1 MKVAVEEIG
10 ACKRRLQVEEGPE
23 VVQDAWAKAFKRV
36 QKEAR
41 LPGFRKGKVPPGMV
55 KLHFADD
62 IRQEVARHL
71 IPDVYR
77 QALAET
83 KLKPVEE
90 PDLKEVTLEEGAPL
104 KFEAMVEIKPAIAL
118 GQYTGLTVTHAPK
131 PFEEREID
139 EALEHLRE
147 QHAEFRTVE
156 RPADVHDLVIMD
168 YTMAPEGSEPRT
180 ETGYSFLVGSG
191 SVMPEVEEAV
201 IGLSAGGERTAR
213 VRFPDDHRNE
223 ALRGKAGEATVKV
236 TEVKEKILPP
246 LDDELA
252 KTVGQFDTL
261 AALRAEVERGLRARR
276 EQENRRALEDAVT
289 EAVMAGH
296 PVEVPEALV
305 LRQVG
310 HLIEHTRERVRRQG
324 MDPDKLPWDYGKL
337 LEELKPGAEKAVRRS
352 LVLEAIA
359 DKEGLAPTDADIDA
373 EVEKIAVANNR
384 PVPAVRRIMQDNGD
398 LDGLRHSLRE
408 SRTLEFLISKST
420 VAAAA

>member
-10 ACKRRLQVEEGPE
+10 ACKRRLQVEEVPE
-23 VVQDAWAKAFKRV
+23 VVQDAWNKAFKRV

-41 LPGFRKGKVPPGMV
+41 LPGFRKGKVPPGMI

-62 IRQEVARHL
+62 IRQDVARHL

-77 QALAET
+77 QALQET
-83 KLKPVEE
+83 KLRPVEE
-90 PDLKEVTLEEGAPL
+90 PDLKEVMLEEGAAL
-104 KFEAMVEIKPAIAL
+104 KFEALVEIKPAIEL
-118 GQYTGLTVTHAPK
+118 GQYAGLTVRHAPK
-131 PFEEREID
+131 PFEEREVD

-156 RPADVHDLVIMD
+156 RPADLHDLVIMD
-168 YTMAPEGSEPRT
+168 YTLTPEGMDART
-180 ETGYSFLVGSG
+180 ETGYGFLVGSG

-201 IGLSAGGERTAR
+201 IGLNAGGERTAR
-213 VRFPDDHRNE
+213 IRFPDDHRNE
-223 ALRGKAGEATVKV
+223 ALRGKAGEAKVKV
-236 TEVKEKILPP
+236 TEVKEKVLPA

-261 AALRAEVERGLRARR
+261 AALRAEISKGLQTRR
-276 EQENRRALEDAVT
+276 ETENRRALEDAVM
-289 EAVMAGH
+289 EAVLAGH

-359 DKEGLAPTDADIDA
+359 EKEGLTPTDADIDA

-398 LDGLRHSLRE
+398 LEGLRHSLRE
-408 SRTLEFLISKST
+408 TRTLDFLISKST
-420 VAAAA
+420 VAA

>member
-10 ACKRRLQVEEGPE
+10 ACKRRLHVEEGPE
-23 VVQDAWAKAFKRV
+23 VVQDAWEKAFKRV

-41 LPGFRKGKVPPGMV
+41 LPGFRKGKVPAGMI

-62 IRQEVARHL
+62 VRKEVARHL

-77 QALAET
+77 QALQET
-83 KLKPVEE
+83 KLRPVEE

-104 KFEAMVEIKPAIAL
+104 KFEAMVEIKPAIEL
-118 GQYTGLTVTHAPK
+118 GQYAGLTVKHAPK
-131 PFEEREID
+131 PFEDREVD

-156 RPADVHDLVIMD
+156 RPADVHDLAIMD
-168 YTMAPEGSEPRT
+168 YTLTPEGMDART
-180 ETGYSFLVGSG
+180 ETGYGFLIGSG
-191 SVMPEVEEAV
+191 AVMPEVEEAV
-201 IGLSAGGERTAR
+201 IGLFAGGERTAR

-223 ALRGKAGEATVKV
+223 ALRGKAGEAKVKV
-236 TEVKEKILPP
+236 TEVKEKVLPA
-246 LDDELA
+246 LDDGLA

-261 AALRAEVERGLRARR
+261 DALKEGVRRGLQSRRAS
-276 EQENRRALEDAVT
+276 ENRQALEDAVT
-289 EAVMAGH
+289 EAVLAGH

-337 LEELKPGAEKAVRRS
+337 LEELKPGAVKAVRRS

-359 DKEGLAPTDADIDA
+359 EKEGLIPTDADVDA

-384 PVPAVRRIMQDNGD
+384 AVPAVRRIMQDSGD

-408 SRTLEFLISKST
+408 TRTLEFLISKST
-420 VAAAA
+420 VAA

>member
-10 ACKRRLQVEEGPE
+10 ACKRRLQVEEVPE
-23 VVQDAWAKAFKRV
+23 VVQDAWNKAFKRV

-41 LPGFRKGKVPPGMV
+41 LPGFRKGKVPANMV
-55 KLHFADD
+55 KLHFSDD
-62 IRQEVARHL
+62 VRQEVARHL

-77 QALAET
+77 QALQET
-83 KLKPVEE
+83 KLRPVEE
-90 PDLKEVTLEEGAPL
+90 PDLKEVMLEEGAAL
-104 KFEAMVEIKPAIAL
+104 KFEALVEIKPAIEL
-118 GQYTGLTVTHAPK
+118 GQYAGLTVRHAPK
-131 PFEEREID
+131 PFEEREVD

-156 RPADVHDLVIMD
+156 RPADLHDLVIMD
-168 YTMAPEGSEPRT
+168 YTLTPERMDART
-180 ETGYSFLVGSG
+180 ETGYGFLVGSG

-213 VRFPDDHRNE
+213 IRFPDDHRNE
-223 ALRGKAGEATVKV
+223 ALRGKAGEAKVKV
-236 TEVKEKILPP
+236 TEVKEKVLPA

-261 AALRAEVERGLRARR
+261 VALRAEISKGLQTRR
-276 EQENRRALEDAVT
+276 ETENRRALEDAVM
-289 EAVMAGH
+289 EAVLAGH

-359 DKEGLAPTDADIDA
+359 EKEGLTPTDADIDA

-398 LDGLRHSLRE
+398 LEGLRHSLRE
-408 SRTLEFLISKST
+408 TRTLDFLISKST
-420 VAAAA
+420 VAA

>member
-10 ACKRRLQVEEGPE
+10 ACKRRLQVEEVPE
-23 VVQDAWAKAFKRV
+23 VVQDAWNKAFKRV

-41 LPGFRKGKVPPGMV
+41 LPGFRKGKVPPGMI

-62 IRQEVARHL
+62 IRQDVARHL

-77 QALAET
+77 QALQET
-83 KLKPVEE
+83 KLRPVEE
-90 PDLKEVTLEEGAPL
+90 PDLKEVMLEEGAAL
-104 KFEAMVEIKPAIAL
+104 KFEALVEIKPAIEL
-118 GQYTGLTVTHAPK
+118 GQYAGLTVRHAPK
-131 PFEEREID
+131 PFEEREVD

-156 RPADVHDLVIMD
+156 RPADLHDLVIMD
-168 YTMAPEGSEPRT
+168 YTLTPEGMDART
-180 ETGYSFLVGSG
+180 ETGYGFLVGSG

-201 IGLSAGGERTAR
+201 IGLTAGGERTAR
-213 VRFPDDHRNE
+213 IRFPDDHRNE
-223 ALRGKAGEATVKV
+223 ALRGKAGEAKVKV
-236 TEVKEKILPP
+236 TEVKEKVLPA
-246 LDDELA
+246 LDDDLA

-261 AALRAEVERGLRARR
+261 AALRAEISKGLQTRR
-276 EQENRRALEDAVT
+276 ETENRRALEDAVM
-289 EAVMAGH
+289 EAVLAGH

-359 DKEGLAPTDADIDA
+359 EKEGLTPTDADIDA

-398 LDGLRHSLRE
+398 LEGLRHSLRE
-408 SRTLEFLISKST
+408 TRTLDFLISKST
-420 VAAAA
+420 VAA

>member
-10 ACKRRLQVEEGPE
+10 ACKRRLHVEEGPE
-23 VVQDAWAKAFKRV
+23 VVQDAWEKAFKRV

-41 LPGFRKGKVPPGMV
+41 LPGFRKGKVPAGMIR
-55 KLHFADD
+55 LHFADD
-62 IRQEVARHL
+62 VRKEVARHL

-77 QALAET
+77 QALQET
-83 KLKPVEE
+83 KLRPVEE
-90 PDLKEVTLEEGAPL
+90 PDLKEVMLEEGAPL
-104 KFEAMVEIKPAIAL
+104 KFEAMVEIKPAIEL
-118 GQYTGLTVTHAPK
+118 GQYAGLSVTHAPR
-131 PFEEREID
+131 PFEEREVD

-156 RPADVHDLVIMD
+156 RPADVHDHVIMD
-168 YTMAPEGSEPRT
+168 YTLTPDGMDPRT
-180 ETGYSFLVGSG
+180 EAGYGFLIGSG
-191 SVMPEVEEAV
+191 AVMPEVEEAV
-201 IGLSAGGERTAR
+201 IGLVAGGERAAR

-223 ALRGKAGEATVKV
+223 TLRGKAGEAKVKV
-236 TEVKEKILPP
+236 TEVKEKVLPA
-246 LDDELA
+246 LDDGLA

-261 AALRAEVERGLRARR
+261 DALKEGVRKGLQSRR
-276 EQENRRALEDAVT
+276 VAENRQALEDAVT
-289 EAVMAGH
+289 EAVLAGH

-337 LEELKPGAEKAVRRS
+337 LEELKPGAVKAVRRS

-359 DKEGLAPTDADIDA
+359 EKEGLIPTDADVDA

-384 PVPAVRRIMQDNGD
+384 AVPAVRRIMQDSGD

-408 SRTLEFLISKST
+408 TRTLEFLISKST
-420 VAAAA
+420 VAA

>member
-1 MKVAVEEIG
+1 VEE
-10 ACKRRLQVEEGPE
+10 VPE
-23 VVQDAWAKAFKRV
+23 VVQDAWNKAFKRV

-41 LPGFRKGKVPPGMV
+41 LPGFRKGKVPPGMI

-62 IRQEVARHL
+62 IRQDVARHL

-77 QALAET
+77 QALQET
-83 KLKPVEE
+83 KLRPVEE
-90 PDLKEVTLEEGAPL
+90 PDLKEVMLEEGAAL
-104 KFEAMVEIKPAIAL
+104 KFEALVEIKPAIEL
-118 GQYTGLTVTHAPK
+118 GQYAGLTVRHAPK
-131 PFEEREID
+131 PFEEREVD

-156 RPADVHDLVIMD
+156 RPADLHDLVIMD
-168 YTMAPEGSEPRT
+168 YTLTPEGMDART
-180 ETGYSFLVGSG
+180 ETGYGFLVGSG

-213 VRFPDDHRNE
+213 IRFPDDHRNE
-223 ALRGKAGEATVKV
+223 ALRGKAGEAKVKV
-236 TEVKEKILPP
+236 TEVKEKVLPA
-246 LDDELA
+246 LDDDLA

-261 AALRAEVERGLRARR
+261 AALRAEISKGLQTRR
-276 EQENRRALEDAVT
+276 ETENRRALEDAVM
-289 EAVMAGH
+289 EAVLAGH

-359 DKEGLAPTDADIDA
+359 EKEGLTPTDADIDA

-398 LDGLRHSLRE
+398 LEGLRHSLRE
-408 SRTLEFLISKST
+408 TRTLDFLISKST
-420 VAAAA
+420 VAA

>member
-23 VVQDAWAKAFKRV
+23 VVQDAWERAFKRV

-41 LPGFRKGKVPPGMV
+41 LPGFRKGKVPPGMI

-62 IRQEVARHL
+62 VRQEVARHL

-77 QALAET
+77 QALQET
-83 KLKPVEE
+83 KLRPIEE
-90 PDLKEVTLEEGAPL
+90 PDLKEVTLEEGAAL
-104 KFEAMVEIKPAIAL
+104 KFEALVEIKPAITL
-118 GQYTGLTVTHAPK
+118 GQYAGLTVTHAPK
-131 PFEEREID
+131 PFEEREVD

-168 YTMAPEGSEPRT
+168 YTLTPEGMDART
-180 ETGYSFLVGSG
+180 EMGYTFLIGSG
-191 SVMPEVEEAV
+191 AVMPEVEEAV
-201 IGLSAGGERTAR
+201 IGLAAGGERTAR
-213 VRFPDDHRNE
+213 VRFPDEHRNE
-223 ALRGKAGEATVKV
+223 ALRGKAGEAKVKV
-236 TEVKEKILPP
+236 TEVKEKVLPA

-261 AALRAEVERGLRARR
+261 DALKAEIRKGLQTRR
-276 EQENRRALEDAVT
+276 EAENRRALEDAVV
-289 EAVMAGH
+289 EAVLAGH

-359 DKEGLAPTDADIDA
+359 EKEGLVPTDADVDA

-384 PVPAVRRIMQDNGD
+384 PVPAVRRIMQDSGD
-398 LDGLRHSLRE
+398 LEGLRHSLRE
-408 SRTLEFLISKST
+408 TRTLEFLISKST
-420 VAAAA
+420 VAA